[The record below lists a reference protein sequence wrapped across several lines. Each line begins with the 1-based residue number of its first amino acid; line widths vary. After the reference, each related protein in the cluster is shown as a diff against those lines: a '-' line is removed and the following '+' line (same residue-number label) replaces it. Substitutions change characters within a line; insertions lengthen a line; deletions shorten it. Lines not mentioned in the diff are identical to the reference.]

1 MTGYESKKAAARD
14 KLAQP
19 AQAKLM
25 QDAFDE
31 WWDSNHH
38 SLNEINPCIVDS
50 FEYWAWEGWHAALA
64 QPAQRPWGGLTL
76 EEIALMHAEYPHPQG
91 FAQAIEAKLKEKNC
105 G

>member
-19 AQAKLM
+19 EQAKLM

-64 QPAQRPWGGLTL
+64 QPAPTQLLAHIKFL
-76 EEIALMHAEYPHPQG
+76 EDEIRARG
-91 FAQAIEAKLKEKNC
+91 EA
-105 G
+105 